1 MLTAQ
6 YFVHADKQS
15 WSQAVCSLPYQH
27 TGPVDNLWMCIAQ
40 EDTEVHGSR

>member
-1 MLTAQ
+1 MLSAQ
-6 YFVHADKQS
+6 YFVQAYKKN

-27 TGPVDNLWMCIAQ
+27 TEPVDNLWMYIAQ